1 MKLDAFKRKKNTQKC
16 STQFYK
22 IIDMCFCK
30 AEIIDRILSQR
41 IHHDRELHVL
51 GLAGLFRLQ

>member
-30 AEIIDRILSQR
+30 AEIIAHLVAAYSS
-41 IHHDRELHVL
+41 
-51 GLAGLFRLQ
+51 